1 MNILNK
7 ISIRNL
13 KLNKKRT
20 ISTIIGI
27 ILSTALICAVAT
39 MATSFQHTLVQNDIN
54 KSGYYHLKLYNVTD
68 ENIKTL
74 KNNRDIKDIFTI
86 KEVGYGKLENGKN
99 EDKPYLKLYSM
110 DNKIFNEL
118 KFKLTEG
125 RFPNNNNEIVIS
137 RHIASNGKVN
147 YKVGDKIKI
156 DIGTRKTLDGYT
168 LDNSNPYNQEGE
180 QLTDAKKYEFTITGI
195 IERPNYSF
203 EIYSDPG
210 YTIISTNIN
219 DGTEDAFISLK
230 NPKEYK
236 TSIANIL
243 GASNYNDLFKDTEIT
258 DNTENTSTTQ
268 NSAPKL
274 NYEKFDVNEDLL
286 RWEVLAISDD
296 TIIMLYQVVGVVIFI
311 IMLTSIFCI
320 RNSFAIAI
328 TEKMKMYGMLA
339 SVGTTRKQIKKNVI
353 SETLMLGLIGIPLG
367 ILSGILAVIIL
378 IKIVNVIAGELL
390 FGNVDGIMLK
400 VSIYPII
407 LSVVLGIVTI
417 YLSALSSAKKAS
429 KVSPIDL
436 LKNPNE
442 VKLKSKKLKVP
453 FLISKIFGTGGVLA
467 YKNLKRSKKKYRTT
481 VVSLAVSIF
490 VFIAMSSFIAN
501 MFDVTGNYYKDYDYN
516 ISIGCG
522 GRTQEEIDK
531 ISKLKYID
539 ESYWLYECE
548 QYLKINDLN
557 KINNVEGIELEED
570 EYYDENLVEY
580 VPTGEGK
587 VSKLQILALDN
598 NSWNKYMKKIGT
610 NGEKLKDKG
619 VLCDDYL
626 YYEKSGKGINQR
638 IYKYS
643 IGDTITGKLDNK
655 ETSFKVGAI
664 TDIRPYGIEKSYYD
678 GGYLIVNLD
687 YYKDMN
693 FKLRYISIQSS
704 NPDGFVDELKSINI
718 DNGYFNI
725 SEQVKEEKSM
735 VLIIKIFLYGF
746 ITVITLIGVTNIFNT
761 ITSNMELRQKEFAM
775 LKSIGMT
782 KREFNRM
789 INLET
794 IFYST
799 KALIY
804 GIALGMIGTFALYK
818 AFSVKF
824 ESGMYI
830 PVKPILISVIAVFI
844 LVFIIMRYSIAKIN
858 KQNTIETIRNENI

>member
-39 MATSFQHTLVQNDIN
+39 MATSFQHTLMQNAIN
-54 KSGYYHLKLYNVTD
+54 ETGYYHLKLYNVTD

-74 KNNRDIKDIFTI
+74 KNNRNIKNIFTI

-118 KFKLTEG
+118 KFNLIEG
-125 RFPNNNNEIVIS
+125 RFPNNNNEIIIS
-137 RHIASNGKVN
+137 NHIATNGKVN
-147 YKVGDKIKI
+147 YKVGDKIKLDI
-156 DIGTRKTLDGYT
+156 D
-168 LDNSNPYNQEGE
+168 E
-180 QLTDAKKYEFTITGI
+180 QLTDTKQYEFTITGI

-203 EIYSDPG
+203 EIFSDPG

-219 DGTEDAFISLK
+219 DGIEDAFISLK

-243 GASNYNDLFKDTEIT
+243 GVSNYNDLFKDIEIT
-258 DNTENTSTTQ
+258 DGAENTNPQ
-268 NSAPKL
+268 DSAPKL
-274 NYEKFDVNEDLL
+274 NYEKFDVNEELL
-286 RWEVLAISDD
+286 RWEVFAFSDD
-296 TIIMLYQVVGVVIFI
+296 TVLMLYQVIAVVIFI
-311 IMLTSIFCI
+311 IMFTSIFCI

-339 SVGTTRKQIKKNVI
+339 SVGTTRKQIKRNVI
-353 SETLMLGLIGIPLG
+353 SETLILGLIGIPLG
-367 ILSGILAVIIL
+367 ILSGIVAVIVL
-378 IKIVNVIAGELL
+378 IKIVNLIAGDIM
-390 FGNVDGIMLK
+390 FGNVNGIIFK

-407 LSVVLGIVTI
+407 LAIVLSIITI

-436 LKNPNE
+436 LRNSNE
-442 VKLKSKKLKVP
+442 IKLNSKKLKVP
-453 FLISKIFGTGGVLA
+453 FWVSKIFGTGGILA

-490 VFIAMSSFIAN
+490 VFISMSSFIAN

-522 GRTQEEIDK
+522 GRPQDEIDK

-539 ESYWLYECE
+539 ESYWLYESE
-548 QYLKINDLN
+548 QYLKINDLS

-598 NSWNKYMKKIGT
+598 NSWNKYMKKIGA
-610 NGEKLKDKG
+610 NSEKLKDKG

-626 YYEKSGKGINQR
+626 YYEKSGKGITQR

-643 IGDTITGKLDNK
+643 VGDTITGKLDNK
-655 ETSFKVGAI
+655 ETSFNVGAI
-664 TDIRPYGIEKSYYD
+664 TDIRPYGIEKSCYD
-678 GGYLIVNLD
+678 GGYFIVDLD

-718 DNGYFNI
+718 TSGYFNI
-725 SEQVKEEKSM
+725 SEQAKEEKSM

-775 LKSIGMT
+775 LKSVGMT

-844 LVFIIMRYSIAKIN
+844 LVFIMRKRVDRA
-858 KQNTIETIRNENI
+858 E